1 MASIVIHPDARA
13 LLEANGLAS
22 FEALF
27 AAGQACLVDGHQER
41 SVSRVELH
49 AASGEPVVIYLKRR
63 WGRAAGQSWTDLLRL
78 KWPACATAREWS
90 NLQRL
95 AAAGIPVADPV
106 AWGRAAGP
114 EGPRTLLAVRE
125 VRGLSLARWLAGL
138 DLQHHPARRVSV
150 PAAPQTKNVISCAVG
165 TETHRAKGL
174 SGAGGPNLPS
184 YDVATVA
191 RAVGKAVR
199 RLHDA
204 GYSFPDLYAK
214 HVFLEDAGGE
224 APRVVLI
231 DVNRLRRYT
240 PRRGAAD
247 LAALHATTQVPPVR
261 KEDRLLV
268 LRAYL
273 GDRASDSNI
282 ERLARRIK
290 RLSGRIAARGRDPHL
305 IPARRVAPP
314 GMVPLAE
321 ERFSTVDGGRLR
333 VNEAFRPA
341 LEAAGLST
349 LDALMAF
356 EGGETYRVGPGR
368 RTVRAELADP
378 AGAPRVVY
386 IKRHDRVP
394 WQTKIRRTLSLG
406 EPISIAEH
414 EARNIVRLMDVGIPT
429 VRCAAVGW
437 EFTNGGRGERS
448 CLVTEELAG
457 AVQADVYCERQF
469 GSARRG
475 GAKTAARRRWIRAL
489 GRLARQFHS
498 SGFVHRDFYLCH
510 VLVRPVGADEYALH
524 LMDLQRMLRFRGGVP
539 ASPRGVPERWIVKD
553 LAALVFSSWPSP
565 ATFVRS
571 EVFTN
576 TDLMRFAREYFGT
589 DRLSAAQK
597 ALVRR
602 AVRKARRIERHERR
616 RSRPRFDRAHRPE
629 RVEGQ

>member
-27 AAGQACLVDGHQER
+27 AAGDAGLVDGHQER
-41 SVSRVELH
+41 SVSRVELR
-49 AASGEPVVIYLKRR
+49 AAGGEPVVIYLKRR
-63 WGRAAGQSWTDLLRL
+63 WGRAAGRSWTDLLRL

-90 NLQRL
+90 NIQRL

-106 AWGRAAGP
+106 AWGRAASP

-125 VRGLSLARWLAGL
+125 VRGLSLASWLDRLTPGG
-138 DLQHHPARRVSV
+138 DEPGPHSV
-150 PAAPQTKNVISCAVG
+150 AQVAV
-165 TETHRAKGL
+165 
-174 SGAGGPNLPS
+174 
-184 YDVATVA
+184 
-191 RAVGKAVR
+191 AVGKAVR

-214 HVFLEDAGGE
+214 HVFLEDTGTGV
-224 APRVVLI
+224 PRIVFI
-231 DVNRLRRYT
+231 DPARLRRLT
-240 PRRGAAD
+240 RRRAAAD
-247 LAALHATTQVPPVR
+247 WAALLATTETPALTHEDYLLALRLYFGEDAPP
-261 KEDRLLV
+261 EIL
-268 LRAYL
+268 
-273 GDRASDSNI
+273 
-282 ERLARRIK
+282 EQFARCVK
-290 RLSGRIAARGRDPHL
+290 RIACKIAGRGRDPHL
-305 IPARRVAPP
+305 MPARRVAPP

-333 VNEAFRPA
+333 VNEAFRPT
-341 LEAAGLST
+341 LQAAGLST

-378 AGAPRVVY
+378 AGGTRVLY

-394 WQTKIRRTLSLG
+394 WQTKIRRMLSLG
-406 EPISIAEH
+406 EPISVAEH
-414 EARNIVRLMDVGIPT
+414 EARHIVRLIDAGIPT

-469 GSARRG
+469 GNARRG
-475 GAKTAARRRWIRAL
+475 GGKTAARRRWIRAL
-489 GRLARQFHS
+489 ARLARRFHA
-498 SGFVHRDFYLCH
+498 SGFVHRDLYLCH
-510 VLVRPVGADEYALH
+510 VLVRPVGADDCVLH
-524 LMDLQRMLRFRGGVP
+524 LIDLQRMMRFR
-539 ASPRGVPERWIVKD
+539 RGVPGRWIVKD

-576 TDLMRFAREYFGT
+576 TDRMRFAREYFGT

-597 ALVRR
+597 TLVRR
-602 AVRKARRIERHERR
+602 AVRKARRIDLHERR
-616 RSRPRFDRAHRPE
+616 RSRP
-629 RVEGQ
+629 Q

>member
-27 AAGQACLVDGHQER
+27 AAGDAGLVDGHQER
-41 SVSRVELH
+41 SVSRVELR
-49 AASGEPVVIYLKRR
+49 AAGGEPVVIYLKRR
-63 WGRAAGQSWTDLLRL
+63 WGRAAGRSWTDLLRL

-90 NLQRL
+90 NIQRL

-125 VRGLSLARWLAGL
+125 VRGLSLASWLDRLTPGG
-138 DLQHHPARRVSV
+138 DEPGPHSV
-150 PAAPQTKNVISCAVG
+150 AQVAV
-165 TETHRAKGL
+165 
-174 SGAGGPNLPS
+174 
-184 YDVATVA
+184 
-191 RAVGKAVR
+191 AVGKAVR

-214 HVFLEDAGGE
+214 HVFLEDTGTGV
-224 APRVVLI
+224 PRIVFI
-231 DVNRLRRYT
+231 DPARLRRLT
-240 PRRGAAD
+240 RRRAAAD
-247 LAALHATTQVPPVR
+247 WAALLATTETPALTHEDYLLALRLYFGEDAPP
-261 KEDRLLV
+261 EIL
-268 LRAYL
+268 
-273 GDRASDSNI
+273 
-282 ERLARRIK
+282 EQFARCVK
-290 RLSGRIAARGRDPHL
+290 RIACKIAGRGRDPHL
-305 IPARRVAPP
+305 MPARRVAPP

-333 VNEAFRPA
+333 VNEAFRPT
-341 LEAAGLST
+341 LQAAGLST

-378 AGAPRVVY
+378 AGGTRVLY

-394 WQTKIRRTLSLG
+394 WQTKIRRMLSLG
-406 EPISIAEH
+406 EPISVAEH
-414 EARNIVRLMDVGIPT
+414 EARHIVRLIDAGIPT

-469 GSARRG
+469 GNARRG
-475 GAKTAARRRWIRAL
+475 GEKTAARRRWIRAL
-489 GRLARQFHS
+489 ARLARRFHA
-498 SGFVHRDFYLCH
+498 SGFVHRDLYLCH
-510 VLVRPVGADEYALH
+510 VLVRPVGADDCVLH
-524 LMDLQRMLRFRGGVP
+524 LIDLQRMMRFR
-539 ASPRGVPERWIVKD
+539 RGVPGRWIVKD
-553 LAALVFSSWPSP
+553 LATLVFSSWPSP

-576 TDLMRFAREYFGT
+576 TDRMRFAREYFGT

-597 ALVRR
+597 TLVRR
-602 AVRKARRIERHERR
+602 AVRKARRIDLHERR

>member
-1 MASIVIHPDARA
+1 VARRAPSA
-13 LLEANGLAS
+13 LLRAGLPRRAPRT
-22 FEALF
+22 
-27 AAGQACLVDGHQER
+27 AGQDRPCHTNG
-41 SVSRVELH
+41 VSRLRQVPENLATSGPH
-49 AASGEPVVIYLKRR
+49 SVAQVAA
-63 WGRAAGQSWTDLLRL
+63 
-78 KWPACATAREWS
+78 
-90 NLQRL
+90 
-95 AAAGIPVADPV
+95 
-106 AWGRAAGP
+106 
-114 EGPRTLLAVRE
+114 
-125 VRGLSLARWLAGL
+125 
-138 DLQHHPARRVSV
+138 
-150 PAAPQTKNVISCAVG
+150 
-165 TETHRAKGL
+165 
-174 SGAGGPNLPS
+174 
-184 YDVATVA
+184 
-191 RAVGKAVR
+191 AVGKAVR

-214 HVFLEDAGGE
+214 HVFLEDAGGKT
-224 APRVVLI
+224 PRVVLI
-231 DVNRLRRYT
+231 DVSRLRRYT

-273 GDRASDSNI
+273 GDRAAEGDI

-290 RLSGRIAARGRDPHL
+290 SRRAGTRRIAGRGRDPHL
-305 IPARRVAPP
+305 MPARRVAPP

-378 AGAPRVVY
+378 AGAARVVY

-394 WQTKIRRTLSLG
+394 WQTKIRRTLRLG
-406 EPISIAEH
+406 EPISMAEH
-414 EARNIVRLMDVGIPT
+414 EARNHVRLMDAGIPT

-437 EFTNGGRGERS
+437 EFTNGGRSERS
-448 CLVTEELAG
+448 CLVTEEVAG
-457 AVQADVYCERQF
+457 AVQADIYCERQF
-469 GSARRG
+469 GKGSDRGKTVAKRRL
-475 GAKTAARRRWIRAL
+475 IRAL
-489 GRLARQFHS
+489 GRLVQQFHAN
-498 SGFVHRDFYLCH
+498 GFIHRDFYLCH
-510 VLVRPVGADEYALH
+510 VLVRPVGPDDFVLH
-524 LMDLQRMLRFRGGVP
+524 LIDLQRMMRFRGGVP
-539 ASPRGVPERWIVKD
+539 ASPRGVPGRWIVKD
-553 LAALVFSSWPSP
+553 LAALLFSSWPSP

-576 TDLMRFAREYFGT
+576 TDRMRFAREYFGT

-602 AVRKARRIERHERR
+602 AVRKARRIDLHERR

-629 RVEGQ
+629 RVALRPRSGRP

>member
-27 AAGQACLVDGHQER
+27 AAGDAGLVDGHQER
-41 SVSRVELH
+41 SVSRVELR

-63 WGRAAGQSWTDLLRL
+63 WGRAAGRSWTDLLRL
-78 KWPACATAREWS
+78 KWPACATTREWS

-125 VRGLSLARWLAGL
+125 VRGLSLASWLDRLTPGGAEA
-138 DLQHHPARRVSV
+138 HPHSV
-150 PAAPQTKNVISCAVG
+150 AQVAA
-165 TETHRAKGL
+165 
-174 SGAGGPNLPS
+174 
-184 YDVATVA
+184 
-191 RAVGKAVR
+191 AVGKAVR

-204 GYSFPDLYAK
+204 GYAFPDLYAK

-273 GDRASDSNI
+273 GRGVADGDI

-290 RLSGRIAARGRDPHL
+290 SRRAGTRRIAGRGRDPHL

-378 AGAPRVVY
+378 AGAARVLY

-394 WQTKIRRTLSLG
+394 WQTKIRRMLSLG
-406 EPISIAEH
+406 DPISIAEH
-414 EARNIVRLMDVGIPT
+414 EARNIVRLIDAGIPT

-457 AVQADVYCERQF
+457 AVQADIYCERQF
-469 GSARRG
+469 GNARRG
-475 GAKTAARRRWIRAL
+475 GGKTAARRRWIRAL
-489 GRLARQFHS
+489 ARLARQFHG

-510 VLVRPVGADEYALH
+510 VLVRPVGADDFVLH
-524 LMDLQRMLRFRGGVP
+524 LMDLQRMMRFR
-539 ASPRGVPERWIVKD
+539 RGVPGRWIVKD

-576 TDLMRFAREYFGT
+576 TDRMRFAREYFGT

-616 RSRPRFDRAHRPE
+616 RSRPRFDRAHRPSFDPEALDGE

>member
-1 MASIVIHPDARA
+1 MASIAIHPDSKA

-22 FEALF
+22 FEALY
-27 AAGQACLVDGHQER
+27 AAGDAGLVDGHQER
-41 SVSRVELH
+41 SVSRVELR

-63 WGRAAGQSWTDLLRL
+63 WGRAAGRSWTDLLRL

-90 NLQRL
+90 NIQRL
-95 AAAGIPVADPV
+95 AAAGIPVAEPV

-114 EGPRTLLAVRE
+114 EGKRTLLAVRE
-125 VRGLSLARWLAGL
+125 VRGLSLASWLDRLTSGGAEPGP
-138 DLQHHPARRVSV
+138 HSV
-150 PAAPQTKNVISCAVG
+150 AQVAA
-165 TETHRAKGL
+165 
-174 SGAGGPNLPS
+174 
-184 YDVATVA
+184 
-191 RAVGKAVR
+191 AVGKAVR

-231 DVNRLRRYT
+231 DVSRLRRYT

-273 GDRASDSNI
+273 GRGAAEGDL
-282 ERLARRIK
+282 ERLARRVK
-290 RLSGRIAARGRDPHL
+290 SRRAGTRRIAGRGRDPHL
-305 IPARRVAPP
+305 IPARRVAPS

-333 VNEAFRPA
+333 MNEAFRPA
-341 LEAAGLST
+341 LQAAGLST

-378 AGAPRVVY
+378 AGTARILY

-394 WQTKIRRTLSLG
+394 WRTRIRRMIGLG
-406 EPISIAEH
+406 DPISLAEH
-414 EARNIVRLMDVGIPT
+414 EARNLVRLMDAGIPT

-475 GAKTAARRRWIRAL
+475 GGKTAARRRWIRAL
-489 GRLARQFHS
+489 GRLARQFHA

-510 VLVRPVGADEYALH
+510 VLVRPVGADDFVLH
-524 LMDLQRMLRFRGGVP
+524 LIDLQRMMRFRGGVP
-539 ASPRGVPERWIVKD
+539 ASPRGAPASPRGAPGRGIVKD

-576 TDLMRFAREYFGT
+576 TDRMRFAREYFGT

-602 AVRKARRIERHERR
+602 AVRKARRIDLHERR
-616 RSRPRFDRAHRPE
+616 RSRP
-629 RVEGQ
+629 Q

>member
-1 MASIVIHPDARA
+1 MATLHIQPDWRS
-13 LLEANGLAS
+13 LLEANSLAS
-22 FEALF
+22 FGALF
-27 AAGQACLVDGHQER
+27 AAGDAGLVDGHQER
-41 SVSRVELH
+41 SVSRVELR
-49 AASGEPVVIYLKRR
+49 AASGAPVVIYLKRR
-63 WGRAAGQSWTDLLRL
+63 WGRAAGRSWADLLRL

-95 AAAGIPVADPV
+95 TAAGIPVADPV

-125 VRGLSLARWLAGL
+125 VRGLSLASRL
-138 DLQHHPARRVSV
+138 DRLTPGEAEPGPHSVARRALPRRAPRTAGQDRPCHTSRVSRLRQV
-150 PAAPQTKNVISCAVG
+150 PVNLAAAGPYSVAQVAV
-165 TETHRAKGL
+165 
-174 SGAGGPNLPS
+174 
-184 YDVATVA
+184 
-191 RAVGKAVR
+191 AVGKAVR

-231 DVNRLRRYT
+231 DVSRLRRYT

-261 KEDRLLV
+261 KEDRLIL

-273 GDRASDSNI
+273 GDRAAEGDI
-282 ERLARRIK
+282 ERLARRVN
-290 RLSGRIAARGRDPHL
+290 RLSRRIAGRGRDPRR

-349 LDALMAF
+349 LDALRTF

-368 RTVRAELADP
+368 WTVRAELAEP
-378 AGAPRVVY
+378 AGAARVLY

-394 WQTKIRRTLSLG
+394 WQTKIRRTLRLG
-406 EPISIAEH
+406 DPISLAEH
-414 EARNIVRLMDVGIPT
+414 EARNIVRLMDAGIPT

-457 AVQADVYCERQF
+457 AVQADVYCERRF
-469 GSARRG
+469 GSAGDRG
-475 GAKTAARRRWIRAL
+475 KTAARRRWVRAL
-489 GRLARQFHS
+489 GRLARQFHG

-510 VLVRPVGADEYALH
+510 VLVRPVEAEDYVLH
-524 LMDLQRMLRFRGGVP
+524 LIDLQRMLRFRSG
-539 ASPRGVPERWIVKD
+539 APERWIVKD
-553 LAALVFSSWPSP
+553 LAALLFSSWPSP

-576 TDLMRFAREYFGT
+576 TDRMRFAHEYFGT

-616 RSRPRFDRAHRPE
+616 RSRP
-629 RVEGQ
+629 Q

>member
-1 MASIVIHPDARA
+1 MDLFSIHPDYAA

-22 FEALF
+22 FDALF
-27 AAGQACLVDGHQER
+27 VAGDAGLVDGHQER
-41 SVSRVELH
+41 SVSRVELR

-63 WGRAAGQSWTDLLRL
+63 WGRAAGRSWTDLLRL
-78 KWPACATAREWS
+78 KCPACATAREWS
-90 NLQRL
+90 NVQRL
-95 AAAGIPVADPV
+95 AAAGIPVSDPV

-125 VRGLSLARWLAGL
+125 VRGLSLASWLDRLTPGGAEPGP
-138 DLQHHPARRVSV
+138 HSV
-150 PAAPQTKNVISCAVG
+150 AQVAV
-165 TETHRAKGL
+165 
-174 SGAGGPNLPS
+174 
-184 YDVATVA
+184 
-191 RAVGKAVR
+191 AVGKAVR

-231 DVNRLRRYT
+231 DVSRLRRYT

-261 KEDRLLV
+261 KEDRLLL

-273 GDRASDSNI
+273 GDRAADGDL
-282 ERLARRIK
+282 ERLARRVK
-290 RLSGRIAARGRDPHL
+290 HLSRRIAGRGRDPHL
-305 IPARRVAPP
+305 MPARHVAPP

-333 VNEAFRPA
+333 MNEAFRPA

-368 RTVRAELADP
+368 RTVRAELAAP
-378 AGAPRVVY
+378 AGAARVVY

-394 WQTKIRRTLSLG
+394 WQTKIRRMLSLG
-406 EPISIAEH
+406 EPISLAEH
-414 EARNIVRLMDVGIPT
+414 EARNLVRLMDVGIPT

-448 CLVTEELAG
+448 GLVTEELAG

-475 GAKTAARRRWIRAL
+475 GEKTAARRRWIRAL
-489 GRLARQFHS
+489 GRLVRQFHAN
-498 SGFVHRDFYLCH
+498 GFVHRDFYLCH
-510 VLVRPVGADEYALH
+510 VLVRPVGADDCVLH
-524 LMDLQRMLRFRGGVP
+524 LMDLQRMMRFRGGVP
-539 ASPRGVPERWIVKD
+539 ASPRGVPGRWIVKD
-553 LAALVFSSWPSP
+553 LAALLFSSWPSP

-576 TDLMRFAREYFGT
+576 TDRMRFAREYFGT

-602 AVRKARRIERHERR
+602 AIRKARRIDRHERR
-616 RSRPRFDRAHRPE
+616 RSRS
-629 RVEGQ
+629 Q

>member
-1 MASIVIHPDARA
+1 MASIAIHPDSKA

-22 FEALF
+22 FEALY
-27 AAGQACLVDGHQER
+27 AAGDAGLVDGHQER
-41 SVSRVELH
+41 SVSRVELR

-63 WGRAAGQSWTDLLRL
+63 WGRAAGRSWTDLLRL

-90 NLQRL
+90 NIQRL
-95 AAAGIPVADPV
+95 AAAGIPVAEPV

-114 EGPRTLLAVRE
+114 EGKRTLLAVRE
-125 VRGLSLARWLAGL
+125 VRGLSLASWLDRLTSGGAEPGP
-138 DLQHHPARRVSV
+138 HSV
-150 PAAPQTKNVISCAVG
+150 AQVAA
-165 TETHRAKGL
+165 
-174 SGAGGPNLPS
+174 
-184 YDVATVA
+184 
-191 RAVGKAVR
+191 AVGKAVR

-231 DVNRLRRYT
+231 DVSRLRRYT

-273 GDRASDSNI
+273 GRGAAEGDL
-282 ERLARRIK
+282 ERLARRVK
-290 RLSGRIAARGRDPHL
+290 SRRAGTRRIAGRGRDPHL
-305 IPARRVAPP
+305 IPARRVAPS

-333 VNEAFRPA
+333 MNEAFRPA
-341 LEAAGLST
+341 LQAAGLST

-378 AGAPRVVY
+378 AGTARILY

-394 WQTKIRRTLSLG
+394 WRTRIRRMIGLG
-406 EPISIAEH
+406 DPISLAEH
-414 EARNIVRLMDVGIPT
+414 EARNLVRLMDAGIPT

-475 GAKTAARRRWIRAL
+475 GGKTAARRRWIRAL
-489 GRLARQFHS
+489 GRLARQFHA

-510 VLVRPVGADEYALH
+510 VLVRPVGADDFVLH
-524 LMDLQRMLRFRGGVP
+524 LIDLQRMMRFRGGVP
-539 ASPRGVPERWIVKD
+539 ASPRGAPASPRGAPGRWIVKD

-576 TDLMRFAREYFGT
+576 TDRMRFAREYFGT

-602 AVRKARRIERHERR
+602 AVRKARRIDLHERR
-616 RSRPRFDRAHRPE
+616 RSRP
-629 RVEGQ
+629 Q

>member
-1 MASIVIHPDARA
+1 MATLHIQPDWQA

-27 AAGQACLVDGHQER
+27 AAGDAGLVDGHQER
-41 SVSRVELH
+41 SVSRVALR
-49 AASGEPVVIYLKRR
+49 AAGGEPVIIYLKRR
-63 WGRAAGQSWTDLLRL
+63 WGRAAGRSWTDLLRL
-78 KWPACATAREWS
+78 KWPACATAREWF
-90 NLQRL
+90 NIQRL

-125 VRGLSLARWLAGL
+125 VRGLSLASWLDRLTPGGAEPGPRSVA
-138 DLQHHPARRVSV
+138 QVS
-150 PAAPQTKNVISCAVG
+150 A
-165 TETHRAKGL
+165 
-174 SGAGGPNLPS
+174 
-184 YDVATVA
+184 
-191 RAVGKAVR
+191 AVGKAVR

-214 HVFLEDAGGE
+214 HLFLEEAGGE

-231 DVNRLRRYT
+231 DVSRLRRYT

-273 GDRASDSNI
+273 GDRAADGDI
-282 ERLARRIK
+282 ERLAGRVK
-290 RLSGRIAARGRDPHL
+290 RLSRRIADRGRDPRR

-321 ERFSTVDGGRLR
+321 ERFATMDCGRLR

-341 LEAAGLST
+341 LEAAGLAT

-378 AGAPRVVY
+378 AGAARVVY

-406 EPISIAEH
+406 DPISLADH
-414 EARNIVRLMDVGIPT
+414 EARNLVRLMDAGIPT

-437 EFTNGGRGERS
+437 EFTNGGRSERS

-469 GSARRG
+469 GSASRG

-489 GRLARQFHS
+489 GRLARQFHA

-510 VLVRPVGADEYALH
+510 VLVQPVGADDGVLH
-524 LMDLQRMLRFRGGVP
+524 LIDLQRMMRFRGGVP
-539 ASPRGVPERWIVKD
+539 ASPRGVPASPQGVPGRWIVKD
-553 LAALVFSSWPSP
+553 LAALLFSSWPSP

-576 TDLMRFAREYFGT
+576 TDRMRFAREYFGT

-602 AVRKARRIERHERR
+602 AIRKARRIDRHERR
-616 RSRPRFDRAHRPE
+616 RSQP
-629 RVEGQ
+629 Q

>member
-1 MASIVIHPDARA
+1 VAQV
-13 LLEANGLAS
+13 
-22 FEALF
+22 
-27 AAGQACLVDGHQER
+27 AA
-41 SVSRVELH
+41 
-49 AASGEPVVIYLKRR
+49 
-63 WGRAAGQSWTDLLRL
+63 
-78 KWPACATAREWS
+78 
-90 NLQRL
+90 
-95 AAAGIPVADPV
+95 
-106 AWGRAAGP
+106 
-114 EGPRTLLAVRE
+114 
-125 VRGLSLARWLAGL
+125 
-138 DLQHHPARRVSV
+138 
-150 PAAPQTKNVISCAVG
+150 
-165 TETHRAKGL
+165 
-174 SGAGGPNLPS
+174 
-184 YDVATVA
+184 
-191 RAVGKAVR
+191 AVGKAVR

-231 DVNRLRRYT
+231 DVSRLRRYT
-240 PRRGAAD
+240 PWRGAAD
-247 LAALHATTQVPPVR
+247 LAALHATTQVPHVR

-273 GDRASDSNI
+273 GRGAAEGDI
-282 ERLARRIK
+282 ERLARRVK
-290 RLSGRIAARGRDPHL
+290 SRRAGTRRIAGRGRDPHL
-305 IPARRVAPP
+305 MPARRVAPP

-349 LDALMAF
+349 LGALMAF

-368 RTVRAELADP
+368 RTVRAELADA
-378 AGAPRVVY
+378 AGAARVVY

-394 WQTKIRRTLSLG
+394 WQTKIRRMLSLG
-406 EPISIAEH
+406 EPISVAEH
-414 EARNIVRLMDVGIPT
+414 EARNLVRLMDAGIPT

-469 GSARRG
+469 GSAGDRG
-475 GAKTAARRRWIRAL
+475 KTAARRRWIRAL
-489 GRLARQFHS
+489 GRLARQFHG

-510 VLVRPVGADEYALH
+510 VLVRLVGADDCVLH
-524 LMDLQRMLRFRGGVP
+524 LIDLQRMMRFRGGVP
-539 ASPRGVPERWIVKD
+539 ASPRGAPGRWIVKD
-553 LAALVFSSWPSP
+553 LAALLFSSWPSP

-576 TDLMRFAREYFGT
+576 TDRMRFAREYFGT

-602 AVRKARRIERHERR
+602 AIRKARRIDRHERR
-616 RSRPRFDRAHRPE
+616 RSRP
-629 RVEGQ
+629 Q

>member
-1 MASIVIHPDARA
+1 MDLLSIHPDARV

-27 AAGQACLVDGHQER
+27 AAGDAGLMDGHQER
-41 SVSRVELH
+41 SVSRVELR

-63 WGRAAGQSWTDLLRL
+63 WGRAVGRSWADLLRL

-90 NLQRL
+90 NIQRL

-125 VRGLSLARWLAGL
+125 VRGLSLASWLDRLTPGGAEP
-138 DLQHHPARRVSV
+138 HPHSV
-150 PAAPQTKNVISCAVG
+150 AQVAA
-165 TETHRAKGL
+165 
-174 SGAGGPNLPS
+174 
-184 YDVATVA
+184 
-191 RAVGKAVR
+191 AVGKAVR

-214 HVFLEDAGGE
+214 HVFLEDTGIGV
-224 APRVVLI
+224 PRIVFI
-231 DVNRLRRYT
+231 DPARLRRLT
-240 PRRGAAD
+240 RRRAAAD
-247 LAALHATTQVPPVR
+247 WAALLATTETPALTHEDYSLALRVYFGEEAPPAIL
-261 KEDRLLV
+261 EQF
-268 LRAYL
+268 
-273 GDRASDSNI
+273 
-282 ERLARRIK
+282 ARRVK
-290 RLSGRIAARGRDPHL
+290 RIACKIAGRGRDPHL
-305 IPARRVAPP
+305 MPARRVAPS

-368 RTVRAELADP
+368 RTVRVELADP
-378 AGAPRVVY
+378 AGAARILY

-394 WQTKIRRTLSLG
+394 WQTKIRRTLGLG
-406 EPISIAEH
+406 EPISIAEY
-414 EARNIVRLMDVGIPT
+414 EARNIVRLMDAGIPT

-469 GSARRG
+469 GSAG
-475 GAKTAARRRWIRAL
+475 GGGKTAARRRWIRAL
-489 GRLARQFHS
+489 GRLARQFHG

-510 VLVRPVGADEYALH
+510 VLVRPVPARRDCVLH
-524 LMDLQRMLRFRGGVP
+524 LIDLQRMMRFRGGVP
-539 ASPRGVPERWIVKD
+539 ASPRGVPGRWIVKD

-565 ATFVRS
+565 ATFIRS
-571 EVFTN
+571 EVFTD
-576 TDLMRFAREYFGT
+576 TDRMRFAREYFGT

-602 AVRKARRIERHERR
+602 AVRKARRIEGHERR
-616 RSRPRFDRAHRPE
+616 RSRPRFDRAHRPSFDPEALDGE

>member
-22 FEALF
+22 FEALY
-27 AAGQACLVDGHQER
+27 AAGDAGLVDGHQER
-41 SVSRVELH
+41 SVSRIELR

-63 WGRAAGQSWTDLLRL
+63 WGRAAGRSWTDLLRL

-125 VRGLSLARWLAGL
+125 VRGLSLASWLDRLTPGGAEPGP
-138 DLQHHPARRVSV
+138 HSV
-150 PAAPQTKNVISCAVG
+150 AQVAA
-165 TETHRAKGL
+165 
-174 SGAGGPNLPS
+174 
-184 YDVATVA
+184 
-191 RAVGKAVR
+191 AVGKAVR

-214 HVFLEDAGGE
+214 HVFLEDTGGE
-224 APRVVLI
+224 APRIVLI
-231 DVNRLRRYT
+231 DVSRLRRYT

-261 KEDRLLV
+261 KEDRLIL

-273 GDRASDSNI
+273 GDGAADGDI

-290 RLSGRIAARGRDPHL
+290 SRLAGTRRIAGRGRDPHL
-305 IPARRVAPP
+305 MPARRVAPP

-356 EGGETYRVGPGR
+356 EGGETCRVGPGR

-378 AGAPRVVY
+378 AGTARVVY

-394 WQTKIRRTLSLG
+394 WQTKIRRTISLG
-406 EPISIAEH
+406 DPISLADH
-414 EARNIVRLMDVGIPT
+414 EARNLVRLMDAGIPT

-469 GSARRG
+469 GSAGRG
-475 GAKTAARRRWIRAL
+475 GGKTAARRRWIRAL
-489 GRLARQFHS
+489 GRLARQFHG

-510 VLVRPVGADEYALH
+510 VLVRPVGADDFVLH
-524 LMDLQRMLRFRGGVP
+524 LIDLQRMMRFRGGVP
-539 ASPRGVPERWIVKD
+539 ASPRGAPASPRGAPGRWIVKD

-571 EVFTN
+571 EVFTD
-576 TDLMRFAREYFGT
+576 TDRMRFAREYFGT

-602 AVRKARRIERHERR
+602 AVRKARRIERHEQR
-616 RSRPRFDRAHRPE
+616 RSRP
-629 RVEGQ
+629 Q

>member
-1 MASIVIHPDARA
+1 MASIAIHPDSKA

-22 FEALF
+22 FEALY
-27 AAGQACLVDGHQER
+27 AAGDAGLVDGHQER
-41 SVSRVELH
+41 SVSRVELR

-63 WGRAAGQSWTDLLRL
+63 WGRAAGRSWTDLLRL

-90 NLQRL
+90 NIQRL
-95 AAAGIPVADPV
+95 AAAGIPVAEPV

-114 EGPRTLLAVRE
+114 EGKRTLLAVRE
-125 VRGLSLARWLAGL
+125 VRGLSLASWLDRLTSGGAEPGP
-138 DLQHHPARRVSV
+138 HSV
-150 PAAPQTKNVISCAVG
+150 AQVAA
-165 TETHRAKGL
+165 
-174 SGAGGPNLPS
+174 
-184 YDVATVA
+184 
-191 RAVGKAVR
+191 AVGKAVR

-231 DVNRLRRYT
+231 DVSRLRRYT

-273 GDRASDSNI
+273 GRGAAEGDL
-282 ERLARRIK
+282 ERLARRVK
-290 RLSGRIAARGRDPHL
+290 SRRAGTRRIAGRGRDPHL
-305 IPARRVAPP
+305 IPARRVAPS

-333 VNEAFRPA
+333 MNEAFRPA
-341 LEAAGLST
+341 LQAAGLST

-378 AGAPRVVY
+378 AGTARILY

-394 WQTKIRRTLSLG
+394 WRTRIRRMIGLG
-406 EPISIAEH
+406 DPISLAEH
-414 EARNIVRLMDVGIPT
+414 EARNLVRLMDAGIPT

-475 GAKTAARRRWIRAL
+475 GGKTAARRRWIRAL
-489 GRLARQFHS
+489 GRLARQFHA

-510 VLVRPVGADEYALH
+510 VLVRPVGADDFVLH
-524 LMDLQRMLRFRGGVP
+524 LIDLQRMMRFRGGVP
-539 ASPRGVPERWIVKD
+539 A
-553 LAALVFSSWPSP
+553 
-565 ATFVRS
+565 
-571 EVFTN
+571 
-576 TDLMRFAREYFGT
+576 
-589 DRLSAAQK
+589 
-597 ALVRR
+597 
-602 AVRKARRIERHERR
+602 
-616 RSRPRFDRAHRPE
+616 
-629 RVEGQ
+629 

>member
-27 AAGQACLVDGHQER
+27 AAGDAGLVDGHQER
-41 SVSRVELH
+41 SVSRVELR
-49 AASGEPVVIYLKRR
+49 AAGGEPVVIYLKRR
-63 WGRAAGQSWTDLLRL
+63 WGRAAGRSWTDLLRL

-90 NLQRL
+90 NIQRL

-125 VRGLSLARWLAGL
+125 VRGLSLASWLDRLTPGG
-138 DLQHHPARRVSV
+138 DEPGPHSV
-150 PAAPQTKNVISCAVG
+150 AQVAV
-165 TETHRAKGL
+165 
-174 SGAGGPNLPS
+174 
-184 YDVATVA
+184 
-191 RAVGKAVR
+191 AVGKAVR

-214 HVFLEDAGGE
+214 HVFLEDTGTGV
-224 APRVVLI
+224 PRIVFI
-231 DVNRLRRYT
+231 DPARLRRLT
-240 PRRGAAD
+240 RRRAAAD
-247 LAALHATTQVPPVR
+247 WAALLATTETPALTHEDYLLALRLYFGEDAPP
-261 KEDRLLV
+261 EIL
-268 LRAYL
+268 
-273 GDRASDSNI
+273 
-282 ERLARRIK
+282 EQFARCVK
-290 RLSGRIAARGRDPHL
+290 RIACKIAGRGRDPHL
-305 IPARRVAPP
+305 MPARRVAPP

-333 VNEAFRPA
+333 VNEAFRPT
-341 LEAAGLST
+341 LQAAGLST

-378 AGAPRVVY
+378 AGGTRVLY

-394 WQTKIRRTLSLG
+394 WQTKIRRMLSLG
-406 EPISIAEH
+406 EPISVAEH
-414 EARNIVRLMDVGIPT
+414 EARHIVRLIDAGIPT

-469 GSARRG
+469 GNARRG
-475 GAKTAARRRWIRAL
+475 GEKTAARRRWIRAL
-489 GRLARQFHS
+489 ARLARRFHA
-498 SGFVHRDFYLCH
+498 SGFVHRDLYLCH
-510 VLVRPVGADEYALH
+510 VLVRPVGADDCVLH
-524 LMDLQRMLRFRGGVP
+524 LIDLQRMMRFR
-539 ASPRGVPERWIVKD
+539 RGVPGRWIVKD
-553 LAALVFSSWPSP
+553 LATLVFSSWPSP

-576 TDLMRFAREYFGT
+576 TDRMRFAREYFGT

-597 ALVRR
+597 TLVRR
-602 AVRKARRIERHERR
+602 AVRKARRIDLHERR
-616 RSRPRFDRAHRPE
+616 RSQP
-629 RVEGQ
+629 Q

>member
-1 MASIVIHPDARA
+1 MASIAIHPDARA

-27 AAGQACLVDGHQER
+27 AAGDAGLVDGHQER
-41 SVSRVELH
+41 SVSRVELRV
-49 AASGEPVVIYLKRR
+49 ASGVPVVIYLKRR
-63 WGRAAGQSWTDLLRL
+63 WGRSAGRSWTDILRL

-90 NLQRL
+90 NIQRL
-95 AAAGIPVADPV
+95 AAASIPVADPV

-125 VRGLSLARWLAGL
+125 VRGLSLASWLDRLTREGAEPGPHSL
-138 DLQHHPARRVSV
+138 AQV
-150 PAAPQTKNVISCAVG
+150 AA
-165 TETHRAKGL
+165 
-174 SGAGGPNLPS
+174 
-184 YDVATVA
+184 
-191 RAVGKAVR
+191 AVGKAVR

-214 HVFLEDAGGE
+214 HLFLENAGGE

-273 GDRASDSNI
+273 GDRAADGDL

-290 RLSGRIAARGRDPHL
+290 RLARRIAGRGRDPHL
-305 IPARRVAPP
+305 IPARRVAPS

-321 ERFSTVDGGRLR
+321 ERLSTVDGGRLR

-368 RTVRAELADP
+368 RTVRAELPVP
-378 AGAPRVVY
+378 AGTARVVY

-406 EPISIAEH
+406 DPISAAEH
-414 EARNIVRLMDVGIPT
+414 EARNLVRLMDAGIPT
-429 VRCAAVGW
+429 ARCAAVGW

-475 GAKTAARRRWIRAL
+475 GGKIAARRRWIRAL
-489 GRLARQFHS
+489 ARLARQFHG

-510 VLVRPVGADEYALH
+510 VLVRPVGADEYVLH
-524 LMDLQRMLRFRGGVP
+524 LIDLQRMMRFRGGVP
-539 ASPRGVPERWIVKD
+539 ASPRGVPGRWLVKD
-553 LAALVFSSWPSP
+553 LAALLFSSWPSP

-576 TDLMRFAREYFGT
+576 TDRMRFAREYFGA
-589 DRLSAAQK
+589 DRLSADQK
-597 ALVRR
+597 TLVRR

-616 RSRPRFDRAHRPE
+616 RVRP
-629 RVEGQ
+629 

>member
-1 MASIVIHPDARA
+1 MDLFSIHPDYAA

-22 FEALF
+22 FEALY
-27 AAGQACLVDGHQER
+27 AAGDAGLVDGHQER
-41 SVSRVELH
+41 SVSRVELR

-63 WGRAAGQSWTDLLRL
+63 WGRAAGQSWTDLLRF
-78 KWPACATAREWS
+78 KWPVCSTAREWS

-114 EGPRTLLAVRE
+114 EGPRTLLAVQE

-138 DLQHHPARRVSV
+138 DLQHPLARRVSV

-165 TETHRAKGL
+165 SETHRAKGL
-174 SGAGGPNLPS
+174 SGAGGPDLPS

-191 RAVGKAVR
+191 RAVGLAVR

-214 HVFLEDAGGE
+214 HVFLEEAGGE

-268 LRAYL
+268 LRTYL
-273 GDRASDSNI
+273 GDGAAEGDVQ
-282 ERLARRIK
+282 RLARRIK
-290 RLSGRIAARGRDPHL
+290 RLSGRIAGRGRDPHR

-321 ERFSTVDGGRLR
+321 ERFATVDGGRLR

-356 EGGETYRVGPGR
+356 EGGEMYRVGPGR

-378 AGAPRVVY
+378 AGAARVVY

-394 WQTKIRRTLSLG
+394 WQTKIRRTLGLG
-406 EPISIAEH
+406 DPISLAEH
-414 EARNIVRLMDVGIPT
+414 EARNLVRLMDAGIPT

-469 GSARRG
+469 GSAG
-475 GAKTAARRRWIRAL
+475 DQGKITARRRWIRAL
-489 GRLARQFHS
+489 ARLARQFHA

-510 VLVRPVGADEYALH
+510 VLVRPVPARRDYALH
-524 LMDLQRMLRFRGGVP
+524 LIDLQRMLRFRGGVP

-576 TDLMRFAREYFGT
+576 TDRMRFAREYFGT

-602 AVRKARRIERHERR
+602 AIRKARRIAARETRR
-616 RSRPRFDRAHRPE
+616 AD
-629 RVEGQ
+629 G

>member
-1 MASIVIHPDARA
+1 MDLLSIHPDARA

-27 AAGQACLVDGHQER
+27 AAGDAGLVDGHQER
-41 SVSRVELH
+41 SVSRVELR

-63 WGRAAGQSWTDLLRL
+63 WGRAAGRSWADLLRL

-90 NLQRL
+90 NIQRL

-125 VRGLSLARWLAGL
+125 VRGLSLASWLDRLTPGGAEP
-138 DLQHHPARRVSV
+138 HPHSV
-150 PAAPQTKNVISCAVG
+150 AQVAA
-165 TETHRAKGL
+165 
-174 SGAGGPNLPS
+174 
-184 YDVATVA
+184 
-191 RAVGKAVR
+191 AVGKAVR

-231 DVNRLRRYT
+231 DVSRLRRYT
-240 PRRGAAD
+240 PWRGAAD
-247 LAALHATTQVPPVR
+247 LAALHATTQVPHVR

-273 GDRASDSNI
+273 GRGAAEGDI
-282 ERLARRIK
+282 ERLARRVK
-290 RLSGRIAARGRDPHL
+290 SRRAGTRRIAGRGRDPHL
-305 IPARRVAPP
+305 MPARRVAPP

-349 LDALMAF
+349 LGALMAF

-368 RTVRAELADP
+368 RTVRAELADA
-378 AGAPRVVY
+378 AGAARVVY

-394 WQTKIRRTLSLG
+394 WQTKIRRMLSLG
-406 EPISIAEH
+406 EPISVAEH
-414 EARNIVRLMDVGIPT
+414 EARNLVRLMDAGIPT

-469 GSARRG
+469 GSAGDRG
-475 GAKTAARRRWIRAL
+475 KTAARRRWIRAL
-489 GRLARQFHS
+489 GRLARQFHG

-510 VLVRPVGADEYALH
+510 VLVRLVGADDCVLH
-524 LMDLQRMLRFRGGVP
+524 LIDLQRMMRFRGGVP
-539 ASPRGVPERWIVKD
+539 ASPRGAPGRWIVKD
-553 LAALVFSSWPSP
+553 LAALLFSSWPSP

-576 TDLMRFAREYFGT
+576 TDRMRFAREYFGT

-602 AVRKARRIERHERR
+602 AIRKARRIDRHERR
-616 RSRPRFDRAHRPE
+616 RSRP
-629 RVEGQ
+629 Q

>member
-1 MASIVIHPDARA
+1 MDLLSIHPDARV

-27 AAGQACLVDGHQER
+27 AAGDAGLVDGHQER
-41 SVSRVELH
+41 SVSRVELR

-63 WGRAAGQSWTDLLRL
+63 WGRAVGRSWADLLRL

-90 NLQRL
+90 NIQRL

-125 VRGLSLARWLAGL
+125 VRGLSLASWLDRLTPGGAEP
-138 DLQHHPARRVSV
+138 HPHSV
-150 PAAPQTKNVISCAVG
+150 AQVAA
-165 TETHRAKGL
+165 
-174 SGAGGPNLPS
+174 
-184 YDVATVA
+184 
-191 RAVGKAVR
+191 AVGKAVR

-214 HVFLEDAGGE
+214 HVFLEDTGGE

-231 DVNRLRRYT
+231 DVSRLRRYT
-240 PRRGAAD
+240 PWRGAAD
-247 LAALHATTQVPPVR
+247 LAALHATTQIPPVR
-261 KEDRLLV
+261 KEDRLIL

-273 GDRASDSNI
+273 GRGAAEGDI

-290 RLSGRIAARGRDPHL
+290 SRLAGTRRIAGRGRDPHL
-305 IPARRVAPP
+305 MPARRVAPS

-368 RTVRAELADP
+368 RTVRVELADP
-378 AGAPRVVY
+378 AGAARILY

-394 WQTKIRRTLSLG
+394 WRTMIRRMLG
-406 EPISIAEH
+406 LGDPISLAEH
-414 EARNIVRLMDVGIPT
+414 EARNLVRLMDAGIPT

-469 GSARRG
+469 GSAG
-475 GAKTAARRRWIRAL
+475 GGGKTAARRRWIRAL
-489 GRLARQFHS
+489 GRLARQFHG

-510 VLVRPVGADEYALH
+510 VLVRPVPARRDCVLH
-524 LMDLQRMLRFRGGVP
+524 LIDLQRMMRFRGGVP
-539 ASPRGVPERWIVKD
+539 ASPRGVPGRWIVKD

-565 ATFVRS
+565 ATFIRS
-571 EVFTN
+571 EVFTD
-576 TDLMRFAREYFGT
+576 TDRMRFAREYFGT

-602 AVRKARRIERHERR
+602 AVRKARRIEGHERR
-616 RSRPRFDRAHRPE
+616 RSRPRFDRAHRPSFDPEALDGE

>member
-1 MASIVIHPDARA
+1 MATLHIQPEWRA

-22 FEALF
+22 FEALY
-27 AAGQACLVDGHQER
+27 AAGDAGLVDGHQER
-41 SVSRVELH
+41 SVSRVELR

-63 WGRAAGQSWTDLLRL
+63 WGRAAGRSWTDLLRL

-125 VRGLSLARWLAGL
+125 VRGLSLASWLDRLTPGGAEA
-138 DLQHHPARRVSV
+138 HPHSV
-150 PAAPQTKNVISCAVG
+150 AQVAA
-165 TETHRAKGL
+165 
-174 SGAGGPNLPS
+174 
-184 YDVATVA
+184 
-191 RAVGKAVR
+191 AVGKAVR

-204 GYSFPDLYAK
+204 GYAFPDLYAK

-273 GDRASDSNI
+273 GRGVADGDI

-290 RLSGRIAARGRDPHL
+290 SRRAGTRRIAGRGRDPHL

-378 AGAPRVVY
+378 AGAARVLY

-394 WQTKIRRTLSLG
+394 WQTKIRRMLSLG
-406 EPISIAEH
+406 DPISIAEH
-414 EARNIVRLMDVGIPT
+414 EARNIVRLIDAGIPT

-457 AVQADVYCERQF
+457 AVQADIYCERQF
-469 GSARRG
+469 GNARRG
-475 GAKTAARRRWIRAL
+475 GGKTAARRRWIRAL
-489 GRLARQFHS
+489 ARLARQFHG

-510 VLVRPVGADEYALH
+510 VLVRPVGADDFVLH
-524 LMDLQRMLRFRGGVP
+524 LMDLQRMMRFR
-539 ASPRGVPERWIVKD
+539 RGVPGRWIVKD

-576 TDLMRFAREYFGT
+576 TDRMRFAREYFGT

-616 RSRPRFDRAHRPE
+616 RSRPRFDRAHRPSFDPEALDGE